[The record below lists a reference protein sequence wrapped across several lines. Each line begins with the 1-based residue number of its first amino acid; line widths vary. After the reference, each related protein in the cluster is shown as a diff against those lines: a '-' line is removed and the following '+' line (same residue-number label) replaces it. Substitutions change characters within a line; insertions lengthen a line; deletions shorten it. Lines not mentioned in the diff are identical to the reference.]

1 MSPLKEF
8 PTGSRM
14 MRGRYCSIREPQSGT
29 VAAGVNRGPHD
40 MVRKE
45 LVSAFVVGS
54 ARNRRSKAGDITARS
69 NPGRE
74 FVVRIVVAGLG
85 WFMTR

>member
-1 MSPLKEF
+1 M
-8 PTGSRM
+8 T
-14 MRGRYCSIREPQSGT
+14 RGRYCSLREPQSGT
-29 VAAGVNRGPHD
+29 VAAGVNRGPQD
-40 MVRKE
+40 MVRKV

-54 ARNRRSKAGDITARS
+54 VGNGRSKAGDITARS

-85 WFMTR
+85 WFMT

>member
-1 MSPLKEF
+1 MSPLKEL
-8 PTGSRM
+8 PTENRM
-14 MRGRYCSIREPQSGT
+14 MRGRSCSICGPQSGT

-40 MVRKE
+40 MVRKV

-54 ARNRRSKAGDITARS
+54 IRNGRSKAGDITTRS

-74 FVVRIVVAGLG
+74 FVVRIVVAGLD

>member
-1 MSPLKEF
+1 
-8 PTGSRM
+8 M

-40 MVRKE
+40 MVRKV
-45 LVSAFVVGS
+45 LVSTFLVGS
-54 ARNRRSKAGDITARS
+54 AWNERFKAGDITARL
-69 NPGRE
+69 NPGGE
-74 FVVRIVVAGLG
+74 FVVRIVVAGLD

>member
-1 MSPLKEF
+1 MSPLREF
-8 PTGSRM
+8 PTGNRM
-14 MRGRYCSIREPQSGT
+14 KRGRYCSLREPQSGT
-29 VAAGVNRGPHD
+29 VAAGVNRGPQD
-40 MVRKE
+40 MVRKV

-54 ARNRRSKAGDITARS
+54 ARNGRSKAGDITARS

-74 FVVRIVVAGLG
+74 SVVRIVVAGLG

>member
-8 PTGSRM
+8 PTGNRM
-14 MRGRYCSIREPQSGT
+14 MRGRSCSIREPQSGP

-40 MVRKE
+40 MVRKV

-54 ARNRRSKAGDITARS
+54 ARNERSKAGDITARS

>member
-8 PTGSRM
+8 PTGIRM

-40 MVRKE
+40 MVRIV
-45 LVSAFVVGS
+45 LMSAFVVGS
-54 ARNRRSKAGDITARS
+54 VRNERFKAGDITARS

-74 FVVRIVVAGLG
+74 FVVRIVVAGLD

>member
-1 MSPLKEF
+1 
-8 PTGSRM
+8 M
-14 MRGRYCSIREPQSGT
+14 MRGRSCSIREPQSGP
-29 VAAGVNRGPHD
+29 VAAGVTRGPHD
-40 MVRKE
+40 MVRKV

-54 ARNRRSKAGDITARS
+54 ARNGRSKAGDITARS

>member
-8 PTGSRM
+8 PTGNRLT
-14 MRGRYCSIREPQSGT
+14 RGRYCSIREPQSGT
-29 VAAGVNRGPHD
+29 VAAGVNRGLHD
-40 MVRKE
+40 MVRKL

-54 ARNRRSKAGDITARS
+54 ERNRRGEADDITATRKP
-69 NPGRE
+69 NEGL
-74 FVVRIVVAGLG
+74 VVRIVVDAFD